1 MPSDEIMNAARP
13 RAAAALPRR
22 VLFIQHA
29 GCLGGSATSLRYLVE
44 GLRSVGV
51 EGTVAL
57 ARPARDLEAFYA
69 AADIATVPAAEI
81 CCWDHS
87 TVAPRHLTNPRHLL
101 DLASVAVRWRSS
113 RAATLRLVERVGADL
128 VHLNSMPL
136 GSSAA
141 ALAEEGV
148 PFVWHVR
155 EPPPDQGLR
164 TAAIRRLLLRA
175 PVRIFISRH
184 DKQAWI
190 GGAAAH
196 IVPNCVPDDWFA
208 EVPPPT
214 DADGVVRC
222 AYLGGFSTAKGID
235 VLAEALT
242 ALRGQT
248 GGWRCVMPWC
258 LPDAAAAGRE
268 RPLKRAA
275 RLLGHRTLAD
285 RLRPRFAALAPEV
298 ELRPFTR
305 DVRGLLGDVDF
316 VLFPAVRPHFP
327 RPVIEAAALGRPAIG
342 SRIGGVDEC
351 IDDGVTGVLCP
362 PGDPVALAAAIR
374 RYLEDAPVRR
384 AHGAAARDR
393 ARRIHSLSAQVAA
406 VSAAYREAL
415 ACRPESLAG

>member
-1 MPSDEIMNAARP
+1 MPEQRMNEPHPGPRP
-13 RAAAALPRR
+13 PLPRR

-44 GLRSVGV
+44 GMRSVGI

-69 AADIATVPAAEI
+69 AAGIPTLPAPDI

-101 DLASVAVRWRSS
+101 DLASVAARWRSS
-113 RAATLRLVERVGADL
+113 RAATLRLVDRVGADL

-141 ALAEEGV
+141 ALADAGV

-175 PVRIFISRH
+175 PVRIFISHH

-190 GGAAAH
+190 GAAPAR
-196 IVPNCVPDDWFA
+196 IIPNCVPDDWFA
-208 EVPPPT
+208 AAPPAAN
-214 DADGVVRC
+214 ADGLVRF
-222 AYLGGFSTAKGID
+222 AYLGGFSIAKGIG
-235 VLAEALT
+235 VLAQAL
-242 ALRGQT
+242 AILREQVR
-248 GGWRCVMPWC
+248 GWRCVMPWC
-258 LPDAAAAGRE
+258 LPEAGAQARE

-275 RLLGHRTLAD
+275 RTLGYRPLAD
-285 RLRPRFAALAPEV
+285 RMRPRFAALAPEV
-298 ELRPFTR
+298 EMRPFTR
-305 DVRGLLGDVDF
+305 DVRGLLGEVDF
-316 VLFPAVRPHFP
+316 LLFPAVRPHFP

-351 IDDGVTGVLCP
+351 IADGATGVLCQ
-362 PGDPVALAAAIR
+362 PGDPAALAAAIR
-374 RYLEDAPVRR
+374 GYLEDAPTRH

-406 VSAAYREAL
+406 VADAYREAV
-415 ACRPESLAG
+415 APRTEARAG

>member
-1 MPSDEIMNAARP
+1 MIEFHPGPDAP
-13 RAAAALPRR
+13 LPRR

-44 GLRSVGV
+44 GMRAAGID
-51 EGTVAL
+51 GTVAL
-57 ARPARDLEAFYA
+57 ARPASELEAFYA
-69 AADIATVPAAEI
+69 AADIPTVSAPDI

-87 TVAPRHLTNPRHLL
+87 TVAPRHLTNPRHLI

-113 RAATLRLVERVGADL
+113 RAATLRLVDRVGADI

-141 ALAEEGV
+141 ALADEGV

-184 DKQAWI
+184 DRQAWI
-190 GGAAAH
+190 GDAPARV
-196 IVPNCVPDDWFA
+196 VPNCVPDDWFA
-208 EVPPPT
+208 EVPPPA
-214 DADGVVRC
+214 DADGLVRF
-222 AYLGGFSTAKGID
+222 AYLGGFSTAKGVG
-235 VLAEALT
+235 VLAEAL
-242 ALRGQT
+242 ALLREQVR
-248 GGWRCVMPWC
+248 GWRCVMPWC
-258 LPDAAAAGRE
+258 LPDAAAQARE

-275 RLLGHRTLAD
+275 RLLGYRTLAD
-285 RLRPRFAALAPEV
+285 RLRPRLAALAPEV

-305 DVRGLLGDVDF
+305 DVRGLLATVDF
-316 VLFPAVRPHFP
+316 LLFPAVQPHFP

-351 IDDGVTGVLCP
+351 IEDGMTGTLCP
-362 PGDPVALAAAIR
+362 PGDAAALAAAIR
-374 RYLEDAPVRR
+374 GYLENAAARR
-384 AHGAAARDR
+384 AHGAAAWDR

-406 VSAAYREAL
+406 VADAYRA
-415 ACRPESLAG
+415 AIAPPTGARSG

>member
-1 MPSDEIMNAARP
+1 MCVDLSTAIDAST
-13 RAAAALPRR
+13 AAAGLPRR
-22 VLFIQHA
+22 VLFVQHA

-44 GLRSVGV
+44 GMRGVGV

-57 ARPARDLEAFYA
+57 ARPSHDLEAFYA
-69 AADIATVPAAEI
+69 AAGIPTVRAPDI

-101 DLASVAVRWRSS
+101 DLASVAARWRSS
-113 RAATLRLVERVGADL
+113 RAATLRLVEQVGADL

-141 ALAEEGV
+141 ALVDAGV

-190 GGAAAH
+190 GDAPAR
-196 IVPNCVPDDWFA
+196 IVSNCVPDDWFA
-208 EVPPPT
+208 ESRPCA
-214 DADGVVRC
+214 ADGLVRF
-222 AYLGGFSTAKGID
+222 AYLGGFSIAKGVG
-235 VLAEALT
+235 VLAEAL
-242 ALRGQT
+242 ALLRERVR
-248 GGWRCVMPWC
+248 GWRCVMPWC
-258 LPDAAAAGRE
+258 LPDAAGPVRE
-268 RPLKRAA
+268 RPVKRAA
-275 RLLGHRTLAD
+275 RMLGYRTLAD
-285 RLRPRFAALAPEV
+285 RLRPRLAALAPEV

-305 DVRGLLGDVDF
+305 DVRSLLATVDF
-316 VLFPAVRPHFP
+316 LLFPAVQPHFP

-351 IDDGVTGVLCP
+351 IDDGVSGVLCP
-362 PGDPVALAAAIR
+362 PRDPAALAAAIG
-374 RYLEDAPVRR
+374 RYLEDGPRR
-384 AHGAAARDR
+384 QAHGAAARDR
-393 ARRIHSLSAQVAA
+393 ARRLHSLSAQVAA
-406 VSAAYREAL
+406 VADAYRESL
-415 ACRPESLAG
+415 GRPSGSRAG

>member
-1 MPSDEIMNAARP
+1 MSAAH
-13 RAAAALPRR
+13 AAPDAPLPRR

-44 GLRSVGV
+44 GLRSVGI

-57 ARPARDLEAFYA
+57 ARPAPDLESFYA
-69 AADIATVPAAEI
+69 AAGIPTVPAPDI

-101 DLASVAVRWRSS
+101 DLASVAARWRSS
-113 RAATLRLVERVGADL
+113 RTATLRLVDHVGADL

-141 ALAEEGV
+141 ALADEGV

-190 GGAAAH
+190 GDAPAR

-208 EVPPPT
+208 EVPPP
-214 DADGVVRC
+214 ADGDGLVRF
-222 AYLGGFSTAKGID
+222 AYLGGFSLAKGIG
-235 VLAEALT
+235 VLAEAL
-242 ALRGQT
+242 ALLREQT
-248 GGWRCVMPWC
+248 RGWRCVMPWC
-258 LPDAAAAGRE
+258 LPEAGAQSRE

-275 RLLGHRTLAD
+275 RMLGYRTLAD
-285 RLRPRFAALAPEV
+285 RLRPRLAALAPEV

-305 DVRGLLGDVDF
+305 DVRGLLGEVDF
-316 VLFPAVRPHFP
+316 LLFPAVRPHFP
-327 RPVIEAAALGRPAIG
+327 RPVIEAAALGRPAVG

-351 IDDGVTGVLCP
+351 IEDGVTGVLCP
-362 PGDPVALAAAIR
+362 ADAPAALAAAIR
-374 RYLEDAPVRR
+374 GYLEDAPSRL

-406 VSAAYREAL
+406 IADAYRQAV
-415 ACRPESLAG
+415 AVRSESRTG